1 MLQTSALVTLSFVL
15 EQFKPVMK
23 KQDEENSEKKDPK
36 KKVEKASKKLGAA
49 QAAS

>member
-1 MLQTSALVTLSFVL
+1 MTLSFVL

-23 KQDEENSEKKDPK
+23 KQEEEKSEKKDPK
-36 KKVEKASKKLGAA
+36 KKVEKAAKELGAA

>member
-1 MLQTSALVTLSFVL
+1 MTLSFVL

-23 KQDEENSEKKDPK
+23 KQEEESSEKKDPK
-36 KKVEKASKKLGAA
+36 KNLQKGAKKLGAA